1 MRIILFSILLMVFQV
16 HSLAY
21 SDHLETEIAPQVA
34 DAVTEYIGQVRS
46 QLNLEYESSSMDGAI
61 LELEN
66 VSLSAGP
73 NVHFDK
79 VRFTNLESIL
89 NREQAKFSLEVF
101 GASMDNGNDVETIEF
116 DHFQFELP
124 SETFLQLVL
133 QLSEEEGANLFTL
146 LQTFQ
151 LDKFVIKK
159 ARIKDANCN
168 LSIDLLK
175 IEDIADLMISAM
187 NLEQFEF
194 MCSPT
199 AGNFHLRIPYIK
211 IDNLSTGNYPNLV
224 ISRLLSASDQF
235 PIVPIELENDV
246 PLEYAMSW
254 GPLGLNAKEIRVS
267 EIFLN
272 TAVFDVEASEVS
284 FYNRVENNGNTLIS
298 SMTPMTLSVK
308 VADIDSELAERAK
321 ALFDVAGFE
330 DLTIR
335 FRREQHLDV
344 ENDVFS
350 LPLNHNYIE
359 LNDLGRLN
367 LMAEIEGIASIV
379 QEVEYRLASA
389 EDPEETIE
397 IDPELLKENL
407 KYRQLG
413 IDFTDMGLVDH
424 AFEAAAKHFDQSP
437 GMLRGTAGV
446 MLKMLP
452 FNNDFG
458 LNSEEREKF
467 AENCEIVGEVLKKQ
481 GTLSARFSIDNS
493 FFDFD
498 NDSKEPDDLV
508 RKLLIK
514 YMTLEFVE

>member
-1 MRIILFSILLMVFQV
+1 MRVIFFSILLMVFQV
-16 HSLAY
+16 PSLAY
-21 SDHLETEIAPQVA
+21 SEHHETEIAPQVA

-46 QLNLEYESSSMDGAI
+46 RLDLESESSSMDGAI
-61 LELEN
+61 LEFEN
-66 VSLSAGP
+66 VSLSNGS

-89 NREQAKFSLEVF
+89 NKEQAKFSLELS
-101 GASMDNGNDVETIEF
+101 GASMNSGSDNVTIEF
-116 DHFQFELP
+116 DHFQIELP

-133 QLSEEEGANLFTL
+133 QLSKEEGTNLFTL

-168 LSIDLLK
+168 LSIELLK
-175 IEDIADLMISAM
+175 IEDIADLMISAV

-194 MCSPT
+194 MCSSME
-199 AGNFHLRIPYIK
+199 GNPHLRIPYIK

-224 ISRLLSASDQF
+224 ISRLLSARDQF
-235 PIVPIELENDV
+235 PIVPIELGNDV
-246 PLEYAMSW
+246 PLEYALSW
-254 GPLGLNAKEIRVS
+254 GPLGLNAKEIKVS
-267 EIFLN
+267 EIVLN
-272 TAVFDVEASEVS
+272 TAGFDVKTNEVS
-284 FYNRVENNGNTLIS
+284 FYISAENDGNTLIS
-298 SMTPMTLSVK
+298 SMTPMTLTVK
-308 VADIDSELAERAK
+308 VADIDSELAERVK
-321 ALFDVAGFE
+321 ALFDIAGFE
-330 DLTIR
+330 DLTIE
-335 FRREQHLDV
+335 FRREQRLDV

-467 AENCEIVGEVLKKQ
+467 AENCEIIGELLKKQ
-481 GTLSARFSIDNS
+481 GTLSARFSLDNS
-493 FFDFD
+493 FFDVD
-498 NDSKEPDDLV
+498 DTKEPDDRV

-514 YMTLEFVE
+514 HMTLEFIE